1 MMLGRL
7 LSFVTGSR
15 KYGTPRPDSDVDM
28 IVFVSK
34 ADLEILAALA
44 DPELPEDRSA
54 PVYFKENNPRAFR
67 AGDYDPMSQP
77 LRFGRLNLIC
87 VTDPAQYDA
96 WRAGTE
102 RLSRE
107 QPVTREAAVAL
118 LSKLRK
124 DAAK

>member
-1 MMLGRL
+1 MILGRL
-7 LSFVTGSR
+7 MSFVTGSR
-15 KYGTPRPDSDVDM
+15 KYGTPKPDSDVDL

-44 DPELPEDRSA
+44 DPETLEDRSA
-54 PVYFKENNPRAFR
+54 PAFQ
-67 AGDYDPMSQP
+67 ASDYDPMSKP
-77 LRFGRLNLIC
+77 LRFGKLNLIC